1 MSYQRFDLGKNFLSL
16 MLCFI
21 WMGCASKPFTNNPSK
36 VPGVLGEVNQGG
48 EQSQSSE
55 SKAGSSENLLLA
67 NINEKLK
74 SLGYE
79 ALGLQFESDETLLLL
94 GKVFDSPVSHNRQIR
109 IVYTGLEMSY
119 DIGHQ
124 SLTIGGRKDLKSI
137 LNYIQKN
144 IPSRSSMEPVK
155 GVTSEVKT
163 PTSPKGPIQPKKAK
177 LKKTTVKTNKKS
189 LRNSAKK
196 IAPPSTTVPP
206 AVVPQSTLNPSPATS
221 TTTTESPVVEP
232 PVTESLESEPSTT
245 VPKDTDSTPP
255 DEAVSPESA
264 EPESSPSTE
273 PPKEE
278 VFKPTPL

>member
-21 WMGCASKPFTNNPSK
+21 WMGCASKPVTNNPSK

-94 GKVFDSPVSHNRQIR
+94 GTVFDSPVSHNRQIR

-163 PTSPKGPIQPKKAK
+163 PTSPKGPIQTKKAK

-245 VPKDTDSTPP
+245 VPKDTDSTSP